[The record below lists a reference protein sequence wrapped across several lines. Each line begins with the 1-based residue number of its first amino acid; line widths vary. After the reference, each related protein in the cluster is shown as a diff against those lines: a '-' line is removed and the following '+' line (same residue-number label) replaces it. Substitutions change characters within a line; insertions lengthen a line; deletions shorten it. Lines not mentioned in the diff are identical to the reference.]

1 LAPPPKPG
9 RPRGRPPKD
18 RSLVEEDKKDKK
30 AKKGKK
36 ESEGDGDADAYT
48 KETKETRP
56 EKVVEKPKPA
66 ARDLPPD
73 TRWGDSGTVYSEST
87 LVELREFVLSQLEA
101 CVAAGVILTSTGKL
115 SRHMKV
121 RAFPNHHTPPSQLP
135 TRD

>member
-1 LAPPPKPG
+1 M
-9 RPRGRPPKD
+9 
-18 RSLVEEDKKDKK
+18 EEDKKDKK
-30 AKKGKK
+30 AKKGGRGGRGGGRGKKGKK

-87 LVELREFVLSQLEA
+87 LVELREFVLS
-101 CVAAGVILTSTGKL
+101 
-115 SRHMKV
+115 
-121 RAFPNHHTPPSQLP
+121 
-135 TRD
+135 